1 MRSGEGRGQQ
11 HQQQQQQQLHLK
23 PQAYR
28 ACLLLSMSGMAHRSG
43 VVGVAELND
52 GRLVSFDLITGE
64 TIPLPD
70 SATPPP
76 QEDIYSEELISELA
90 GLLRWGIVQGG
101 GPCHM
106 FDHIAS
112 ARRRAH
118 SGGHGKGPYEG
129 KGQLK
134 GAQSH
139 QGQVSVM
146 CKGEGKSLAEGEGDE
161 AGEHGKSKGKG
172 SKADGSMLW
181 QGLLDDVRRM
191 PQLWLVRIGPG
202 AEVHATRA
210 GQASRGSGG
219 GRGALACADG
229 DLPMVVAGQAGAAD
243 VTAAELH
250 LRAPDAMKKAED
262 SDSDMES
269 GHTVKNPS
277 FPPSCFASE
286 GEQEDDEDWGQ
297 DRPAQSYSS
306 RGEGFKADGKGKTK
320 AEGDDM
326 EQHVS
331 DSDLNAA
338 CGSEAIA
345 LAAQNCNES
354 CAPKGKTCPCPCKT
368 KGEGS
373 Q

>member
-1 MRSGEGRGQQ
+1 M
-11 HQQQQQQQLHLK
+11 
-23 PQAYR
+23 
-28 ACLLLSMSGMAHRSG
+28 LSMSGMAHRSG

-90 GLLRWGIVQGG
+90 GLLRWGK
-101 GPCHM
+101 GPGKGPV

-172 SKADGSMLW
+172 SKADKGKGSMLW

-191 PQLWLVRIGPG
+191 PQLWLLRIGPG

-219 GRGALACADG
+219 GRGALAGADG

-243 VTAAELH
+243 VTAAE
-250 LRAPDAMKKAED
+250 
-262 SDSDMES
+262 
-269 GHTVKNPS
+269 
-277 FPPSCFASE
+277 
-286 GEQEDDEDWGQ
+286 DDEDWGQ
-297 DRPAQSYSS
+297 DRPARSYSS

-326 EQHVS
+326 EQHV
-331 DSDLNAA
+331 SDLNAA

>member
-1 MRSGEGRGQQ
+1 MARGEGNSISNSNNNSYISSRKHIG
-11 HQQQQQQQLHLK
+11 HASCL
-23 PQAYR
+23 ACR
-28 ACLLLSMSGMAHRSG
+28 AWRIG

-64 TIPLPD
+64 IIPLPD

-90 GLLRWGIVQGG
+90 GLLRWGKGAV
-101 GPCHM
+101 

-345 LAAQNCNES
+345 LAAQNCSES